1 MAKTKQ
7 DHTQIV
13 SATPGRTRLRVSTKR
28 RNEKEMARIA
38 AALKKK
44 LKAPEADINVTTG
57 SILVRHPHKGVAD
70 LRAILQDLG
79 VILDSA
85 TRIPMPAMGGE
96 SVVAS
101 DMSNAISDLNRRL
114 GLATGGLLD
123 LRILAPLGFGT
134 LAVLQ
139 WMRRGWQF
147 EIVPW
152 YVLAYVAFDSFIKL
166 HYIRE
171 APHGIVTRPG
181 VAAASVKH

>member
-1 MAKTKQ
+1 MEPLSAFMQGGNPMAKTRH

-28 RNEKEMARIA
+28 RNEKEMVRIA
-38 AALKKK
+38 SALKKK
-44 LKAPEADINVTTG
+44 LKAPEADINVKTG
-57 SILVRHPHKGVAD
+57 SILVSHPHKSVGD

-85 TRIPMPAMGGE
+85 TRIPMPAMGE
-96 SVVAS
+96 KSVVAS
-101 DMSNAISDLNRRL
+101 DIACAISDLNKRL
-114 GLATGGLLD
+114 GFTTGGLLD

-152 YVLAYVAFDSFIKL
+152 YVLAYAAFDSFIKL
-166 HYIRE
+166 HYTRE
-171 APHGIVTRPG
+171 TPHG
-181 VAAASVKH
+181 K